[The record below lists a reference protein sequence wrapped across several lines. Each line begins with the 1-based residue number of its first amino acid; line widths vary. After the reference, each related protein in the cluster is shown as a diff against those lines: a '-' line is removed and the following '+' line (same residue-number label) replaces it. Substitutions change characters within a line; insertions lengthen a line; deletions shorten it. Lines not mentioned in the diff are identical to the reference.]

1 MVRCQQFGCL
11 TWSAGA
17 AIALADPM
25 LKAHAASDHG
35 FSLVE
40 VLVAVGLMTT
50 AVATLARLFVLSV
63 ETNLTSRHRTYA
75 AVLAQQKL
83 EELRAEAFESSSC
96 YTAVGGVEYL
106 DLTGQVVGRGHG
118 LVGTRCLHAAVDY
131 RSPSG
136 RPDQRRCHPGGGR
149 AKES

>member
-1 MVRCQQFGCL
+1 ML
-11 TWSAGA
+11 T
-17 AIALADPM
+17 
-25 LKAHAASDHG
+25 AHSASDHG

-50 AVATLARLFVLSV
+50 AVAMLARLFVLSV

-83 EELRAEAFESSSC
+83 EELRAEAFEASSG

-106 DLTGQVVGRGHG
+106 DRSGQVVDVGTDSSGRGVYMRRWTIDPLPADPINAVVIQVEAARKNPELQLLDRSR
-118 LVGTRCLHAAVDY
+118 LVTVKAR
-131 RSPSG
+131 
-136 RPDQRRCHPGGGR
+136 RP
-149 AKES
+149 